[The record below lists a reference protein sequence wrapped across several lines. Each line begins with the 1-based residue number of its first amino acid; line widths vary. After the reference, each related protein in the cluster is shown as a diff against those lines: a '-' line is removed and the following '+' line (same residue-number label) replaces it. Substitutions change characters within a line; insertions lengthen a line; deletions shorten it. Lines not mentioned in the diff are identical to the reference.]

1 MDPNTNRPDDQ
12 QEPAPDYAF
21 IREVNEAIEHHD
33 TDKEKRK
40 RMLIAG
46 AGGVGLIIVVW
57 MLAALIF
64 SGGPDVTQRLLS
76 IVQRQEEIIRISE
89 IGTNTA
95 RDREVEQ
102 FATTTR
108 AAIRSSQ
115 NDITRLIETRT
126 GSRVSQNQ
134 LRAGENAQTTQ
145 ELETALQANRFDITF
160 ITVIQDELIDYRTT
174 MEIALRETDSANER
188 EVLQSLIQEVGV
200 LLNRISPE
208 QVDEDPDT
216 EDTDDE

>member
-1 MDPNTNRPDDQ
+1 MNPNTKRPDDQ
-12 QEPAPDYAF
+12 QEPKPDYDF

-33 TDKEKRK
+33 TDKDKRK
-40 RMLIAG
+40 RILITSS
-46 AGGVGLIIVVW
+46 GGVGLIVVVW
-57 MLAALIF
+57 MLIALIF
-64 SGGPDVTQRLLS
+64 SGGPDVTQRLIS

-89 IGTNTA
+89 IGTDTA

-115 NDITRLIETRT
+115 NEITRLIEART
-126 GSRVSQNQ
+126 GSRVSQNR

-145 ELETALQANRFDITF
+145 ELEAALQANRFDITF
-160 ITVIQDELIDYRTT
+160 ITVIKDELIDYRTT

-188 EVLQSLIQEVGV
+188 EVLQSLIGEVGV
-200 LLNRISPE
+200 LLNRINPE
-208 QVDEDPDT
+208 QVDEGLDA
-216 EDTDDE
+216 EDANNE

>member
-1 MDPNTNRPDDQ
+1 MNPNTNRPNEDQ
-12 QEPAPDYAF
+12 EIKPDYDF

-33 TDKEKRK
+33 TDKDKRK
-40 RMLIAG
+40 RILIAS

-64 SGGPDVTQRLLS
+64 SGGPDVTQRLIS
-76 IVQRQEEIIRISE
+76 IAQRQEEIIRISE
-89 IGTNTA
+89 IGTDTA

-115 NDITRLIETRT
+115 NDITRLIEART
-126 GSRVSQNQ
+126 GSRVSQNR
-134 LRAGENAQTTQ
+134 LRAGENVQTTQ

-160 ITVIQDELIDYRTT
+160 ITVIQDELIEYRTT
-174 MEIALRETDSANER
+174 MEIALSETNSANER
-188 EVLQSLIQEVGV
+188 EVLQSLIREVGV